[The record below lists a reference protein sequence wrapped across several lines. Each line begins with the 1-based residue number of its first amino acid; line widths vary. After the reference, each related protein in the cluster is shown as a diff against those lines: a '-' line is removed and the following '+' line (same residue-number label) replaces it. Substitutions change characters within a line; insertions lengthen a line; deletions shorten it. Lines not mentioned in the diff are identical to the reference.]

1 MSTITTAADG
11 RTAEGTAPSGSVSPA
26 SARDWPRGTSDI
38 RYGGDYN
45 PEQWPREVWLEDIE
59 LMKSAGINLVS
70 IGIFSWVLLEPREG
84 EYDFSFLDDIFGL
97 LAEAGID
104 VDLGTPTAAP
114 PAWFWKKYPN
124 ARPVTRDGIP
134 LGFGSRG
141 MVSPSS
147 PEYRRACVALV
158 EKLAEHFAG
167 HPALAMWHVHNEY
180 GAPISDSYDDASVAA
195 FRVWLEKR
203 YGSLDGVNDAWG
215 TLFWGQRYGEWDE
228 IDAPRLSAS
237 TTNPTQRLD
246 FQRFTSDAL
255 LACFVA
261 ERDAI
266 RRFTPDLAV
275 TTNFMATNCP
285 SIDYWKWAK
294 EVDVVAND
302 HYLVAE
308 RADNHI
314 HLAMDADF
322 TRSLAGNRPW
332 MLLEHSTSAVNWQPR
347 NIAKRP
353 GEMARNSLSHMGRG
367 SDAIMFFQFRAS
379 RYGAEKFHSAMLP
392 HAGAT
397 SRVWR
402 EVVALGADLQR
413 LAPVRGSRVTSRVA
427 ILWDIESFWAQDL
440 DWRPSAELGHRERIE
455 AFYTQ
460 LYLRGVSVDFA
471 HPRDDL
477 SGYDVVFAPALYLV
491 DRESAANIDSYVRGG
506 GHLAVSYF
514 SGIVDQND
522 TVYEGAFP
530 GALRSALG
538 IAVEEFLPLHE
549 NERVTLDNGMTGA
562 AWSDDL
568 ALDGATAIATFTSGP
583 GAGIPAITRNGAGA
597 GSAWYVSTKLDGD
610 DLGRFVS
617 DVLADAG
624 IAAELLPDGL
634 EITTRQTDSETY
646 TFLINHS
653 EVPIP
658 SPTQGTDLLTGAA
671 SAADVPARGVMVV
684 ASGADS

>member
-583 GAGIPAITRNGAGA
+583 GAGIPAITRNEAGS

-610 DLGRFVS
+610 DLGRLVS

-658 SPTQGTDLLTGAA
+658 SPKQGTDLLTGAA

>member
-1 MSTITTAADG
+1 MSISSTAAES
-11 RTAEGTAPSGSVSPA
+11 RTPVDTTPSAAVSPTA
-26 SARDWPRGTSDI
+26 SRDWPRGTADI

-84 EYDFSFLDDIFGL
+84 EYDFSFLDDIMGL

-114 PAWFWKKYPN
+114 PAWFWRKYPN

-180 GAPISDSYDDASVAA
+180 GAPISDSYDEASVAA
-195 FRVWLEKR
+195 FRVWLENR
-203 YGSLDGVNDAWG
+203 YGSLDGVNEAWG

-237 TTNPTQRLD
+237 ITNPTQRLD

-261 ERDAI
+261 ERDTI

-285 SIDYWKWAK
+285 SVDYWKWAK

-308 RADNHI
+308 RLDNHI

-353 GEMARNSLSHMGRG
+353 GELARNSLSHMGRG

-392 HAGAT
+392 HAGTT

-402 EVVALGADLQR
+402 EVVELGADLLR
-413 LAPVRGSRVTSRVA
+413 LAPVRGSQVTSRVA

-440 DWRPSAELGHRERIE
+440 EWRPSEELGHRERIE

-491 DRESAANIDSYVRGG
+491 DRESSANLDSYVRGG

-522 TVYEGAFP
+522 AVYEGAFP
-530 GALRSALG
+530 GALRTTLG

-549 NERVTLDNGMTGA
+549 AETVSLDNGMTGA
-562 AWSDDL
+562 AWAEDL
-568 ALDGATAIATFTSGP
+568 ALDGAAAIASFTSGP
-583 GAGIPAITRNGAGA
+583 GAGIPAITRNEA
-597 GSAWYVSTKLDGD
+597 GSGAAWYTSTKLDND
-610 DLGRFVS
+610 DLGRFVT

-624 IAAELLPDGL
+624 ITAELLPEGL
-634 EITTRQTDSETY
+634 EITTRQTESESY

-653 EVPIP
+653 EEPI
-658 SPTQGTDLLTGAA
+658 SSTVTGSDLMTGEAFA
-671 SAADVPARGVMVV
+671 GAVPARGVSVIRRELI
-684 ASGADS
+684 A

>member
-583 GAGIPAITRNGAGA
+583 GAGIPAITRNEAGS